1 MEISKEEFAYFS
13 EMLAQKFELNQ
24 HKKIDADLGDLEKIL
39 GQPLLIQT
47 KTKDVDRV
55 KFKDV
60 PDNQIVFYTR
70 TKKSAVF
77 YLAKHFRNCAS
88 HKGRITKK
96 KVGDSYIYSFEDKS
110 GGKATLR
117 CKLSK
122 ETLILLI
129 NKLYD
134 ENKNS

>member
-13 EMLAQKFELNQ
+13 EILAQKFELNQ

-39 GQPLLIQT
+39 GLPLLIQT
-47 KTKDVDRV
+47 KTDDVNRI
-55 KFKDV
+55 KLKNLL
-60 PDNQIVFYTR
+60 DNQIVFYAK

-96 KVGDSYIYSFEDKS
+96 KVGDSYIFLFEDKY